1 MQRNVKAMS
10 RAAAVIRLSITTATP
25 PAITPIDRRAKI
37 TGSTKSN
44 VTRASAGCADR
55 RRGRGAGTCAQG
67 PKAAPLDGR
76 DARDGDDE
84 EQPARDGARE
94 LRGRGREREDGDE
107 DA

>member
-44 VTRASAGCADR
+44 VTRASAGCAAR
-55 RRGRGAGTCAQG
+55 RRRRGAGTCAQG
-67 PKAAPLDGR
+67 PKAPPLDER
-76 DARDGDDE
+76 DDRGGDAE
-84 EQPARDGARE
+84 AQPAREGDRV
-94 LRGRGREREDGDE
+94 LRCRAREREGGE
-107 DA
+107 D